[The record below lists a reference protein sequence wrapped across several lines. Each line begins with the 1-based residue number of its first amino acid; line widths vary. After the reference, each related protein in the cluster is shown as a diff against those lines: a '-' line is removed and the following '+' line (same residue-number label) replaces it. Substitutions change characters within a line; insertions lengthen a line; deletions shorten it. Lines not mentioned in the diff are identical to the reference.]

1 MHGPDE
7 RIIPGNAAATQADK
21 PFRTLS
27 QFGTA
32 FLSKFQLSLA
42 PIPILESMSFIDTPG
57 VLSGEKQ
64 RLGRSYDFPKICEWF
79 AEKSDVILLLFD
91 AHKLDISDE
100 YKRVISSLKN
110 HEEKIRIVLNKVD
123 MTTNSQFLRV
133 YGALMYSLGRVIKTP
148 EVMRVYFVALFDDE
162 LSRNENLPLVKQEM
176 DDLLK
181 DLYDLPRSS
190 AVRKINDLVKR
201 CRYARVHA
209 YLISHLK
216 REMPAMF
223 GKAAK
228 QAELIATLPDVFTK
242 IQKQTGLPPGDFPD
256 LQRFRDVLE
265 GMDFSKFAK
274 FSNRSMEKLEAA
286 MNEDLPKLMLDFPE
300 GPAIH
305 CPPANPF
312 KPDFKYET
320 LLPTAHLADVFV
332 PSNVFAGSEEFQTS
346 QRMSSEGDSPKSIL
360 HSEVPIIMQ
369 YRLSLDEVK
378 RYERVFYSMNP
389 VNGML
394 SGSIIKGLFKEVN
407 LPSADLALIWAL
419 SDKSMDGYVDFSE
432 FAILMKLTEVRL
444 AGGLIPVTIPEELV
458 STLHEQQQKL

>member
-7 RIIPGNAAATQADK
+7 RIIPGNAAATQADR

-32 FLSKFQLSLA
+32 FLSKFQLSLS

-110 HEEKIRIVLNKVD
+110 HEEKIRVVLNKVD
-123 MTTNSQFLRV
+123 MTTNAQFLRV

-148 EVMRVYFVALFDDE
+148 EVMRVYFVALYDNE
-162 LSRNENLPLVKQEM
+162 LSRSENMPLVRQEM
-176 DDLLK
+176 EDLLK

-190 AVRKINDLVKR
+190 AVRKINELVKR

-228 QAELIATLPDVFTK
+228 QAELIANLPDVFTK
-242 IQKQTGLPPGDFPD
+242 IQKQTGLAPGDFPD
-256 LQRFRDVLE
+256 LHKFKEILE

-274 FSNRSMEKLEAA
+274 FSNRAMEKLESA
-286 MNEDLPKLMLDFPE
+286 MNGDLPKLMLDFPE

-312 KPDFKYET
+312 QPDFRSDY
-320 LLPTAHLADVFV
+320 
-332 PSNVFAGSEEFQTS
+332 
-346 QRMSSEGDSPKSIL
+346 
-360 HSEVPIIMQ
+360 
-369 YRLSLDEVK
+369 
-378 RYERVFYSMNP
+378 
-389 VNGML
+389 
-394 SGSIIKGLFKEVN
+394 FK
-407 LPSADLALIWAL
+407 
-419 SDKSMDGYVDFSE
+419 
-432 FAILMKLTEVRL
+432 
-444 AGGLIPVTIPEELV
+444 
-458 STLHEQQQKL
+458 